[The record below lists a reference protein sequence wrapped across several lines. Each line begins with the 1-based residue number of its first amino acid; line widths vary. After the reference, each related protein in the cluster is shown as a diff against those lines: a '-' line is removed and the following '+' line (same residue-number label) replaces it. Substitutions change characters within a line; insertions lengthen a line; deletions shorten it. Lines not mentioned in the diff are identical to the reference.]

1 MNDSPRP
8 TPWLGFAFDA
18 TIIASM
24 TALAALR
31 IVPIMVFVA
40 LIGPLIGS
48 RLALRYLR
56 DGGGGPPDGG
66 AGGSAVVSLVLALA
80 TVFRRPIGL

>member
-1 MNDSPRP
+1 MDDRTRP
-8 TPWLGFAFDA
+8 SPWLGFAFDV

-24 TALAALR
+24 TVLAAMR
-31 IVPIMVFVA
+31 VVPVMVFVA

-56 DGGGGPPDGG
+56 EGGGGPPDVT
-66 AGGSAVVSLVLALA
+66 GGSAVVSLALA
-80 TVFRRPIGL
+80 FAAVLRRPFAL